1 MDWATGVGSWHLNAR
16 NEKKYRMQRNT
27 DKWHDMILIHEI
39 WNELNKKTKIK
50 KDNEQPKDKW
60 PKNSDG
66 QNQRNKFLKYKHWIR
81 VPRLEAA

>member
-39 WNELNKKTKIK
+39 WNELNKK
-50 KDNEQPKDKW
+50 
-60 PKNSDG
+60 
-66 QNQRNKFLKYKHWIR
+66 QR
-81 VPRLEAA
+81 